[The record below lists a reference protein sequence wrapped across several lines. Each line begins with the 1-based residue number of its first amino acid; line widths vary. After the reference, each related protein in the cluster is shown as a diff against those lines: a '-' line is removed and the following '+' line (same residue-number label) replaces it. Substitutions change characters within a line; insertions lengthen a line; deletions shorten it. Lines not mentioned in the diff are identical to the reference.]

1 MAIRARIYMP
11 RIYMA
16 GLLLASAT
24 LVSAQN
30 VLPPDYAERLAELE
44 RYHRADPTDMDTA
57 DALAGSYSMGAQY
70 QKAIVVIQ
78 EMLAQK
84 HDDPALLLRL
94 AKLLA
99 WAGQS
104 EQSLGILGSAPLIHE
119 TEAVEFR
126 CDVLNGMQR
135 PAEAAVCY
143 DALVK
148 TTSGDR
154 ARLQPALLGRA
165 RNQMWA
171 GNRNAAGRSFEEYLN
186 INPTDTAAS
195 LDYIALLQ
203 AQGNYSK
210 AEKICDRILERDPH
224 NAQVLARRAEV
235 LFWAGNRGWE
245 GRRNAERAVDLA
257 PDLPMARVAH
267 IATLEALGLN
277 HAASLEARTLPDSSS
292 KNDMASY
299 LEGRLNEMNRVHSEL
314 PVSVYN
320 DSEGIH
326 NSMYQTAV
334 TIPIR
339 GDHSLGLS
347 ASQFYSSAPTGGV
360 FTAGRNR
367 ASVREFAVSGT
378 ALVAPGVHLLLAGGG
393 SARSGDGTLRP
404 TYNAVLSG
412 SPWDRWTVALGSQ
425 REFMKVTPRSID
437 QGIASTGGFAEIRY
451 WFDSKTSASVKLD
464 RRWWSDQ
471 NTSWQGDA
479 VFTRNMIYHRG
490 FHLDAGAL
498 TSHESFA
505 HDMLAASGFFNP
517 DHYGR
522 YDGFVNT
529 HGEVKKWLTWELR
542 GEGGTQQIL
551 RNAAYQPN
559 WSVTSRLSVK
569 LGQALRLYGSYERR
583 NYTLLAQNGWY
594 QGFYVSLAIQP

>member
-1 MAIRARIYMP
+1 MP

-569 LGQALRLYGSYERR
+569 LGQALRIYGSYERR

>member
-1 MAIRARIYMP
+1 MGIQVRTYL
-11 RIYMA
+11 A

-24 LVSAQN
+24 LASAQN
-30 VLPPDYAERLAELE
+30 VLPPDYAQRLEELE
-44 RYHRADPTDMDTA
+44 RYHKADPADMDTA

-70 QKAIVVIQ
+70 QKAIVVVQ

-84 HDDPALLLRL
+84 HDDPELLLRL

-99 WAGQS
+99 WAGQN
-104 EQSLGILGSAPLIHE
+104 EQSSESWAARRSAGE

-148 TTSGDR
+148 TASGDR
-154 ARLQPALLGRA
+154 ARIQPALLGRA

-171 GNRNAAGRSFEEYLN
+171 GNRTAAAHSFEEYLN
-186 INPTDTAAS
+186 VNSTDTAAA
-195 LDYIALLQ
+195 LDYVDLLQ
-203 AQGNYSK
+203 AEGNYAK
-210 AEKICDRILERDPH
+210 AEKFAIGLLARDPH
-224 NAQVLARRAEV
+224 SAQVLARRAEV

-245 GRRNAERAVDLA
+245 GRRNAETAVNLA

-277 HAASLEARTLPDSSS
+277 HAASEEARNLPDSLSS
-292 KNDMASY
+292 NDMASY
-299 LEGRLNEMNRVHSEL
+299 LEGRLSEMNRVHSEL

-326 NSMYQTAV
+326 NTMYQTAV

-339 GDHSLGLS
+339 GDHSLGLN
-347 ASQFYSSAPTGGV
+347 ASQFYSSAPTGGI
-360 FTAGRNR
+360 FTDGRDR
-367 ASVREFAVSGT
+367 ASVREFTVSGT
-378 ALVAPGVHLLLAGGG
+378 ALVAPGMHLSLAGGG

-412 SPWDRWTVALGSQ
+412 SPWDRWTVSVGSQ

-437 QGIASTGGFAEIRY
+437 QGIASIAGFAEIGY
-451 WFDSKTSASVKLD
+451 WFNSRTSASVKLD
-464 RRWWSDQ
+464 RRWWNDQ

-479 VFTRNMIYHRG
+479 VFTRNLIYHRG
-490 FHLDAGAL
+490 FHLDGGAL
-498 TSHESFA
+498 TSHETFA
-505 HDMLAASGFFNP
+505 HDMIATGGFFNP
-517 DHYGR
+517 DHYSR

-551 RNAAYQPN
+551 TSASYLPN
-559 WSVTSRLSVK
+559 WSVTTRLSVK
-569 LGQALRLYGSYERR
+569 LGKELRLYGSYERR

-594 QGFYVSLAIQP
+594 QGFYVSLGIQP

>member
-1 MAIRARIYMP
+1 MASQARSYLV
-11 RIYMA
+11 
-16 GLLLASAT
+16 GLMLAWAT
-24 LVSAQN
+24 LVSAQS
-30 VLPPDYAERLAELE
+30 VLPPDYAQRLAELE
-44 RYHRADPTDMDTA
+44 RSHKADPADMDTA
-57 DALAGSYSMGAQY
+57 DALAGSYSMDARY
-70 QKAIVVIQ
+70 PEAIVVVQ

-99 WAGQS
+99 WAGQK
-104 EQSLGILGSAPLIHE
+104 EQSLGILGSAPLSHE
-119 TEAVEFR
+119 TEAVQFR

-135 PAEAAVCY
+135 PAEAAACY

-148 TTSGDR
+148 AASGDR

-165 RNQMWA
+165 HNQVWS
-171 GNRNAAGRSFEEYLN
+171 GNRTAAARSFEEYLKV
-186 INPTDTAAS
+186 NPTDTTAA
-195 LDYIALLQ
+195 LEYVELLQ

-210 AEKICDRILERDPH
+210 AEKICDEILERDPH

-245 GRRNAERAVDLA
+245 GRRNAERAVSLDPDLA
-257 PDLPMARVAH
+257 TARVAH

-277 HAASLEARTLPDSSS
+277 HAASEEARNLPDSPS
-292 KNDMASY
+292 NNGMASY

-320 DSEGIH
+320 DSDGIH
-326 NSMYQTAV
+326 NTVYQTAV

-339 GDHSLGLS
+339 GDHSIGLN
-347 ASQFYSSAPTGGV
+347 AAQFYSSAPTGGI
-360 FTAGRNR
+360 FTAGRDR
-367 ASVREFAVSGT
+367 ASVREFAVNGT
-378 ALVAPGVHLLLAGGG
+378 ALLAPGVHLSLTGGG

-412 SPWDRWTVALGSQ
+412 SPWDRWTVSLGSQ
-425 REFMKVTPRSID
+425 REFLKVTPRAID

-471 NTSWQGDA
+471 NSSWQGDA
-479 VFTRNMIYHRG
+479 VFTRNLIYHRG
-490 FHLDAGAL
+490 FNLDAGAL
-498 TSHESFA
+498 TSHQTFA
-505 HDMLAASGFFNP
+505 RDILAVSGFFTP
-517 DHYGR
+517 DHYSR
-522 YDGFVNT
+522 YDGFLNT

-551 RNAAYQPN
+551 SSAAYLPN
-559 WSVTSRLSVK
+559 WSVTSRLSIK
-569 LGQALRLYGSYERR
+569 LGEALRLYGSYERR

-594 QGFYVSLAIQP
+594 QGFYVSLGIQP